1 MSRCTAAV
9 CRSIPCSVRIDDQAA
24 AHGFTVNEHAESHL
38 VAVGAGEFNRP
49 RFSADSETR
58 RDDVAPLSRTP
69 GIGHPTP
76 IPERRRTEHDRD
88 IVALQGMHAKANP
101 RMSTDLIRIDVP
113 RMQRR
118 CLGTRIELSLDGRNS
133 KRWKRGPFAPAVDPP
148 LGNGRMA
155 YSRLFFCSHRSNLIK
170 RRRRDYACHLGLSP
184 GHRPAGPPIPN
195 MGGPASFINCLYIQ
209 AARISTVVLLFL
221 VYFFQALRPLLHM
234 SFGQVAPP
242 HAERHRRGDGC

>member
-1 MSRCTAAV
+1 M
-9 CRSIPCSVRIDDQAA
+9 PCSVRIDDQAA
-24 AHGFTVNEHAESHL
+24 AHGFAANEHAESHL
-38 VAVGAGEFNRP
+38 VAVGEGEFDLP
-49 RFSADSETR
+49 RVSADSETR

-88 IVALQGMHAKANP
+88 VVALQGMHAKANP
-101 RMSTDLIRIDVP
+101 RMSIDLIRIDVP

-155 YSRLFFCSHRSNLIK
+155 YSRLFFAATDPILSNAGGVIMPVISVYPPDID
-170 RRRRDYACHLGLSP
+170 RR
-184 GHRPAGPPIPN
+184 GHPFPIW
-195 MGGPASFINCLYIQ
+195 
-209 AARISTVVLLFL
+209 
-221 VYFFQALRPLLHM
+221 
-234 SFGQVAPP
+234 VAPP
-242 HAERHRRGDGC
+242 CSSTASIFRQPFSSAGGTR